1 MKSSQAALLS
11 LALTLAL
18 APAAAAQRPRAVS
31 TQPAASTPAP
41 AATAPTTVRAKYE
54 GGMLGYRKAEGF
66 ITFDDVNRRLVFQDK
81 NRREVF
87 PVGYDV
93 MLALWA
99 DTKSQTSTASRVIAG
114 TAPYGLGLPA
124 LLFKSKSRYLV
135 IQYSDPD
142 TSAEGVTSFKLES
155 KETLESFL
163 HTLARKANMTSRGD
177 AYVRRREKT
186 PGQAEPANSPE

>member
-18 APAAAAQRPRAVS
+18 APAAVAQRPRAVS
-31 TQPAASTPAP
+31 TQPNTPASAPAP
-41 AATAPTTVRAKYE
+41 AAVKAKYE

-66 ITFDDVNRRLVFQDK
+66 ITFDDVNRRLVFLDK

-87 PVGYDV
+87 PVSYDV
-93 MLALWA
+93 MLAVWA
-99 DTKSQTSTASRVIAG
+99 DTKSQTSTAGRVIAG

-124 LLFKSKSRYLV
+124 LLLKDKSRYLV

-142 TSAEGVTSFKLES
+142 TSAEGVTSFKLDS

-163 HTLARKANMTSRGD
+163 QTLAQKAGMTARGD
-177 AYVRRREKT
+177 AYVRRKEKAT
-186 PGQAEPANSPE
+186 GQADPANSPE